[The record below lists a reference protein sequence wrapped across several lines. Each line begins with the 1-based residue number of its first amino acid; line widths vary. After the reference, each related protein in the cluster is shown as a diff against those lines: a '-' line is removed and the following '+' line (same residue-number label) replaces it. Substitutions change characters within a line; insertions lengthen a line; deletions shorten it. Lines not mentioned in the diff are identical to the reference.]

1 MKLVILILG
10 FTSISGLIQTH
21 YKRLHLDD
29 TEWPGYISK
38 TVPFKGHL
46 ILLRKKTAFLSGT
59 SIFFGP
65 SYFETALIRFIKEF
79 EFWCCN
85 LT

>member
-1 MKLVILILG
+1 MKFVILILG

-46 ILLRKKTAFLSGT
+46 NFALPISKIHTKKNLGAVTQ
-59 SIFFGP
+59 
-65 SYFETALIRFIKEF
+65 
-79 EFWCCN
+79 N
-85 LT
+85 LTWLKMKI

>member
-46 ILLRKKTAFLSGT
+46 ILLCQ
-59 SIFFGP
+59 SIFN
-65 SYFETALIRFIKEF
+65 IHK
-79 EFWCCN
+79 N
-85 LT
+85 LTGLK

>member
-46 ILLRKKTAFLSGT
+46 ILLCQSVRFTKKINLGAVTQ
-59 SIFFGP
+59 
-65 SYFETALIRFIKEF
+65 
-79 EFWCCN
+79 N
-85 LT
+85 LTWLKMKI